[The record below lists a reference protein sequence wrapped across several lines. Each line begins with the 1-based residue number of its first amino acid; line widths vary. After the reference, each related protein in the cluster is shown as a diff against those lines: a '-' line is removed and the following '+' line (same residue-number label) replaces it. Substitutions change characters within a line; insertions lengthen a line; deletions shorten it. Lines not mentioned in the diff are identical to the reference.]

1 MTGVC
6 NPPEDSDGDDMAEDP
21 HHAEVDVGMDYT
33 VTEVSVTV
41 LRRKQ
46 IEQYEP
52 FEASETITAE
62 VMPRADIEEV
72 TEELHDT
79 AKEHVQRDIVKRV
92 EEKQMKNELEG

>member
-1 MTGVC
+1 MADD
-6 NPPEDSDGDDMAEDP
+6 EDY
-21 HHAEVDVGMDYT
+21 V

-62 VMPRADIEEV
+62 VSPHADLDAV
-72 TEELHDT
+72 TTELHDQ

-92 EEKQMKNELEG
+92 EEKQMKDELEG

>member
-1 MTGVC
+1 VPGVSEQ
-6 NPPEDSDGDDMAEDP
+6 PENTDAE
-21 HHAEVDVGMDYT
+21 YT

-52 FEASETITAE
+52 FEAAETITAE
-62 VMPRADIEEV
+62 VTGDADLDAV
-72 TEELHDT
+72 TEELHDQ

-92 EEKQMKNELEG
+92 EEKQMKDELEG